1 MIKQV
6 NKIEKNV
13 KGEADVSLWLDYLIE
28 PSMLENFV
36 GYCKSFLT
44 KGTSVGSVRKM
55 SNEIVASADSIWL
68 DIIPDAPDFDCRK
81 GCSWCCHQSVSVTW
95 PEVLNIVCYLE
106 QNLKPAQA
114 KALMEL
120 SKDKADKILK
130 KMQIKSNVAFHKIPC
145 LFLEDDICTI
155 HSVRPLQCRGGFS
168 EEEDYC
174 KSLLENPKKIQ
185 KAVKDGRLRG
195 QFLIIPKLIH
205 NSAQVAMTY
214 AMKDVGMK
222 GSNYELTVAISILIT
237 KLFNGELD
245 SIVENDLKSAV
256 MGQNFKV

>member
-1 MIKQV
+1 M
-6 NKIEKNV
+6 N
-13 KGEADVSLWLDYLIE
+13 
-28 PSMLENFV
+28 
-36 GYCKSFLT
+36 
-44 KGTSVGSVRKM
+44 
-55 SNEIVASADSIWL
+55 
-68 DIIPDAPDFDCRK
+68 
-81 GCSWCCHQSVSVTW
+81 
-95 PEVLNIVCYLE
+95 
-106 QNLKPAQA
+106 
-114 KALMEL
+114 
-120 SKDKADKILK
+120 
-130 KMQIKSNVAFHKIPC
+130 IKSNVALHKIPC

-195 QFLIIPKLIH
+195 QFLIIPKLIY

-256 MGQNFKV
+256 MAQNFKVK